1 MSLEGDIIQ
10 MVKDNV
16 IADGNCY
23 NIDIDTITVDSN
35 LHNIG
40 ADHWTLEQEVS
51 NRYNIRIP
59 FVPHVPGN
67 REPAWRIGT
76 VATIIETVR
85 ELTKD

>member
-10 MVKDNV
+10 MVKDNI

-35 LHNIG
+35 LESSG
-40 ADHWTLEQEVS
+40 ACHYQLEQDVS
-51 NRYNIRIP
+51 IRIP
-59 FVPHVPGN
+59 FGDPTVPGN